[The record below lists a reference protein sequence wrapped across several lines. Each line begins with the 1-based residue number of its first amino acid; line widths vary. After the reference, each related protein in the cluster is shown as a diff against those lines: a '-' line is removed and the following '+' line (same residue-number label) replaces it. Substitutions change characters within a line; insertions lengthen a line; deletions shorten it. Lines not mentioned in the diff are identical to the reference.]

1 MLNEEDL
8 NESFKNI
15 SKLIILI
22 LTVPEIKITSD
33 LLMEDKK
40 MLYNEILYEF
50 DTILKMDY
58 GSSINEYFQSLEKIP
73 HIIKE
78 LSEITNKQKLDYCNV
93 ERLLMK
99 LYVKNIHDRVSST
112 I

>member
-1 MLNEEDL
+1 
-8 NESFKNI
+8 
-15 SKLIILI
+15 
-22 LTVPEIKITSD
+22 
-33 LLMEDKK
+33 MEDKK
-40 MLYNEILYEF
+40 ILYNEILYEF

-58 GSSINEYFQSLEKIP
+58 GSSINQYFQSLEKVP

-78 LSEITNKQKLDYCNV
+78 LSKITNKQKLDYCNI

-99 LYVKNIHDRVSST
+99 LYVKNIHDRVSNT